1 MPESWWNNK
10 VKVSRH
16 DTNLVKESTFQVKA
30 FLLFL
35 KNENGKENNSFTWG
49 SFDFLWEIYFTFTAW
64 IREAWKK
71 NHCVLL
77 FAFHRLSDCLTN
89 SHILLYRGEN
99 EGEKGECKCASVCV
113 CVCVFVH
120 ARLHMLLLASALKDS
135 KDSFDK

>member
-16 DTNLVKESTFQVKA
+16 DANLVKESTFQVKA

-49 SFDFLWEIYFTFTAW
+49 SFDFLWEIYFIFTAW
-64 IREAWKK
+64 IRKAWKK
-71 NHCVLL
+71 NHCELL
-77 FAFHRLSDCLTN
+77 FAFHRLTDWLTN

-99 EGEKGECKCASVCV
+99 KGEKAERKCASVCV
-113 CVCVFVH
+113 CVCACTPAH
-120 ARLHMLLLASALKDS
+120 APACLCIKRVKG
-135 KDSFDK
+135 